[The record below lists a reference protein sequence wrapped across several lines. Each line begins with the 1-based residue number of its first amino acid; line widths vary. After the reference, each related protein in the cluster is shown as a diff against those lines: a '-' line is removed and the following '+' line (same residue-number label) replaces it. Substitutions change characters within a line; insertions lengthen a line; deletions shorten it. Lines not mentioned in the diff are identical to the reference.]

1 MTKERNR
8 LTARFYQLL
17 FFFFIFF
24 ASLFFFSF
32 LAPQVSPSSAF
43 SGRCKDWRDQSS
55 PAGFGERRNQDTDC
69 SRSLFL
75 LWTLLFPQPEDH
87 PPPIHC
93 QCPRPT
99 PPRFPLPAAMSLQ
112 PSCTSQQANQRF
124 DASMTCR
131 ERWTET
137 TGTLPLM
144 GGQPSSSLFP
154 LIRLAQ
160 SGMILEF
167 RPRMFP
173 LLSAREG
180 QHGDGARS
188 GKLRY
193 PSKRVRHHGS
203 AAIGRHCEDEHQPG
217 SVGWRRLL
225 VCCLVCLFLKPPS
238 CRPPLPSI
246 PRPFVA
252 AARQWSHDCSGLVST
267 IALDVLQLDALHG
280 MFWWF
285 HPRLS

>member
-1 MTKERNR
+1 MTKEGNR

-75 LWTLLFPQPEDH
+75 LWTLRFPQPEDH

-167 RPRMFP
+167 QATHVSPPLRAGGTARRWSSLRKAAVSQQTGQASRKCRYRPSLRGRTPTGFRWLAP
-173 LLSAREG
+173 AAGLLSG
-180 QHGDGARS
+180 LS
-188 GKLRY
+188 
-193 PSKRVRHHGS
+193 
-203 AAIGRHCEDEHQPG
+203 
-217 SVGWRRLL
+217 
-225 VCCLVCLFLKPPS
+225 
-238 CRPPLPSI
+238 LPQATLM
-246 PRPFVA
+246 PA
-252 AARQWSHDCSGLVST
+252 AAAKYFTPVCGCC
-267 IALDVLQLDALHG
+267 AP
-280 MFWWF
+280 ME
-285 HPRLS
+285 P